1 MTGHS
6 SLPQPHAGWQPSWSR
21 LLLAGAAGLAAAL
34 VLPAPSS
41 ALVRIM
47 VGWDGAAL
55 TLLALTWGFILRSP
69 PGRTRHAAAAEDP
82 GRAAVQA
89 VVLGSSLVS
98 LVASAV
104 VIEHAKRLEP
114 EAPLL
119 AIAVA
124 VVAVLS
130 GWFLTHTTYTLRY
143 AHLYYSDG
151 DEEAGPDGGLEF
163 PGASAPSALDF
174 AYFAFVLGM
183 TFQVSD
189 VAVSSPVIRR
199 LALWH
204 GITAFW
210 FNVAILALTLN
221 VLGSQI

>member
-1 MTGHS
+1 MPEPAPLRET
-6 SLPQPHAGWQPSWSR
+6 QDQWQRSWSR
-21 LLLAGAAGLAAAL
+21 LLVASAAGITVAL

-41 ALVRIM
+41 GLVRI
-47 VGWDGAAL
+47 VAGWDAGAI
-55 TLLALTWGFILRSP
+55 TLLALTWRFILRSSP
-69 PGRTRHAAAAEDP
+69 ARTRYAAAAEDP
-82 GRAAVQA
+82 GRAAVNG

-98 LVASAV
+98 LVASAI

-114 EAPLL
+114 GAPML

-124 VVAVLS
+124 VIAVLS

-163 PGASAPSALDF
+163 PGSKAPSALDF
-174 AYFAFVLGM
+174 AYFAFVIGM

-189 VAVSSPVIRR
+189 VEISSPVIRR
-199 LALWH
+199 VALWQ
-204 GITAFW
+204 GMTAFW